1 MGWISLLAA
10 SCFLAL
16 VAGEAVEPVTLTR
29 CCPPG
34 KILKITR
41 NDPRHDIF
49 GRYSETYDVK
59 CVRSRRAGSDSLYD
73 GRYIEVSD
81 GAGAELEM
89 EVKADANPVLPTC
102 GMGQRIVKI
111 SLVNSTV
118 SSANASD
125 SRVPPPPPRRV
136 TLGDYSCSGGNCRK
150 GNVYVDGRA
159 VCDDDWDDTDAEVV
173 CRELGFTSGGYATKE
188 SYFGR
193 VDLETVSGWDQVRC
207 RGHESS
213 LTECRHD
220 TYDDCG
226 NSEGAGVVCYGG
238 DDDEDGYRESMRYS
252 DYSDYSSSSGRR
264 GEIVGKLK
272 SNGDLSLEMGS
283 TEENIYKSGEYCI
296 TSNVQSSD
304 YNLGENDAVAYMCE
318 PCSSEF
324 VCTGLKTLF
333 DSFHGPTANEITPDS
348 RYPDPMRNAIIK
360 VMDKDG
366 SGSVNFD
373 EFKESVNTYIK
384 KVFDILDTDK
394 DGFLAEDVSIKKF
407 PAKLFREALNAG
419 YTYFDTNEDDTIAV
433 EDVPADT
440 FRDRDDDG
448 KVSLREI
455 FGVSLINL
463 PAPLYKLYV
472 TLDKDK
478 NEKLS
483 FDEASSFL
491 KGALSI
497 LDHGDDCSVDINDV
511 IAFLKD
517 HKLPSE
523 YRLAIKLMGDYYG
536 TLGDYI
542 VRFFVQSADAN
553 GDELTSL
560 AEIEAINNLDFMSTI
575 EKIVV
580 NLISAGSRP
589 FSFLERGDRY
599 GSSYHDGNSRMNEI
613 WLNILYD
620 FASNRKF
627 DSVPENY
634 CGLE

>member
-73 GRYIEVSD
+73 GRYIEVLD

-89 EVKADANPVLPTC
+89 EVKADANPVLPSC
-102 GMGQRIVKI
+102 GMGQRIIKI

-118 SSANASD
+118 SANETGP
-125 SRVPPPPPRRV
+125 RVPPPPPRRV

-213 LTECRHD
+213 LTECSHD
-220 TYDDCG
+220 EYDDCSD
-226 NSEGAGVVCYGG
+226 SEGAGVVCYG
-238 DDDEDGYRESMRYS
+238 EDMPIMGRHSVQREM
-252 DYSDYSSSSGRR
+252 SG
-264 GEIVGKLK
+264 ELK
-272 SNGDLSLEMGS
+272 SNGDLVMEKDSQEI
-283 TEENIYKSGEYCI
+283 TYKSGEYCI
-296 TSNVQSSD
+296 TSNVQSNG
-304 YNLGENDAVAYMCE
+304 YVLGEFEAVAYMCE
-318 PCSSEF
+318 PCSSELI
-324 VCTGLKTLF
+324 CTGLKALF
-333 DSFHGPTANEITPDS
+333 DSFTYRSEDEIQ
-348 RYPDPMRNAIIK
+348 RYPDPINYAIVK

-373 EFKESVNTYIK
+373 EFKESVNIYIK

-407 PAKLFREALNAG
+407 PAKLFWEALNAG

-440 FRDRDDDG
+440 FRDKDEDG
-448 KVSLREI
+448 KIALREI
-455 FGVSLINL
+455 LGFTFIHL
-463 PAPLYKLYV
+463 PAPFYKLYL

-478 NEKLS
+478 NEKFT
-483 FDEASSFL
+483 FDEAASFL

-497 LDHGDDCSVDINDV
+497 LDHGDDCSVDIDDV

-542 VRFFVQSADAN
+542 VRYFVQSADAN
-553 GDELTSL
+553 GDKLTSL
-560 AEIEAINNLDFMSTI
+560 AEIEAINNLDFMTTI

-599 GSSYHDGNSRMNEI
+599 SSSYHEGNSRMNEI